1 MRCPPAADLP
11 EADARKEPSFKVDVL
26 WLATTEDAA
35 MSDRDERIRQRA
47 YEIWEREGRPGGM
60 EEKHWHQAAEEIA
73 AEEGRTPASPAKRRA
88 PSTRKPKDTKF

>member
-1 MRCPPAADLP
+1 
-11 EADARKEPSFKVDVL
+11 
-26 WLATTEDAA
+26 

-73 AEEGRTPASPAKRRA
+73 AEEGQRSASPAKRRT
-88 PSTRKPKDTKF
+88 PTPRKPRTTKA